1 MKKHLKL
8 WAFLL
13 ALLLTLTAVL
23 SACGTAKDDAEEDTE
38 ESETEKK
45 NRPDYKD
52 FSDDEPYRIQ
62 LNTNENGV
70 CVATIDFNP
79 YYDEPFELVIPDVD
93 DKGNPVVKITCN
105 NQYAVLPDMLPQE
118 AGDEL
123 FGHVLTYFE
132 GNEDNFYYKQFMSY
146 YQLKG
151 LEFCTSDRLK
161 QDLLSV
167 YPILEIMNVY
177 VYDPTATS
185 IEALKLATHLKRA
198 HPKMKD
204 SDYYKTLQNMQKT
217 CKKEGVE
224 EAFLPDMLEN
234 YSGTGEYMTAIQ
246 WPSQIASVDCM
257 TFFGCNRLETLAVPG
272 TVELVEEG
280 ALGGCFNL
288 KTVTFEEGVK
298 EIGGRALYGCDKLE
312 DVYLPA
318 SLELI
323 GDMYQLEALM
333 YEVVPYTEGGTVTIP
348 DIHYNG
354 TTEEWNALIQNSID
368 QGRLGRDG
376 DHRHT
381 YEYYNIHCTDG
392 VLNANPL

>member
-13 ALLLTLTAVL
+13 ALLVALTAVL
-23 SACGTAKDDAEEDTE
+23 SACGAAKDDAEEDTE
-38 ESETEKK
+38 ESETKKK
-45 NRPDYKD
+45 NRPDYKE
-52 FSDDEPYRIQ
+52 FSDDEAYRISFH
-62 LNTNENGV
+62 TDENGA
-70 CVATIDFNP
+70 CVADIDFNP
-79 YYDEPFELVIPDVD
+79 YYDEPFKLIIPDTD
-93 DKGNPVVKITCN
+93 DKGNPVVKITSN
-105 NQYAVLPDMLPQE
+105 NQSAVLPTILSQE
-118 AGDEL
+118 VGEEL

-132 GNEDNFYYKQFMSY
+132 GNEDNFYYRQFMSY

-151 LEFCTSDRLK
+151 LEFCVSDRLK
-161 QDLLSV
+161 EDLLSA
-167 YPILEIMNVY
+167 YPIIEIMNVY

-185 IEALKLATHLKRA
+185 IEALKLATRLKHA
-198 HPKMKD
+198 YPKMKD

-257 TFFGCNRLETLAVPG
+257 TFFGCSRLETLAVPG

-333 YEVVPYTEGGTVTIP
+333 YEVVPYTKGGTVTIP
-348 DIHYNG
+348 NIHYNG

-368 QGRLGRDG
+368 QGRLVRDG
-376 DHRHT
+376 DLRHT

-392 VLNANPL
+392 VLTAIPL